1 MQESKVNINRI
12 HSLYESLVKRHTS
25 LDSTFHTILNE
36 GMKAFNLSLGII
48 SQIDGDSYALLAVSP
63 EGKDLSAGQV
73 FELKNTYCHR
83 VVSEKKIIS
92 IEHAGSDPDFNTH
105 PVYIG
110 MKLESYISAPIW
122 IREKVWGTLNFSST
136 QIKEVSFSKDDHEF
150 ISLMADGIGSLIEMN
165 LLSVEKE
172 DVISALSKNN
182 DILES
187 IFENSTI
194 GMALVS
200 PSGQWVKVNNS
211 LTHML
216 GYTEDYLLSIN
227 FQNITHPDDLTLD
240 LQQLDS
246 LAQGN
251 IPFYQLEKRYLTAS
265 ENYIW
270 ILLSV
275 SLVREDNGDVKYY
288 IAQIQ
293 SIDER
298 KKMEME
304 LKNQKEALHEANI
317 ILERMATEDTL
328 TEIANRRKFMLWFES
343 EMTRLERHPV
353 PISVALADI
362 DFFKSY
368 NDDYGH
374 QEGDF
379 ALKSIAKKLSHTLR
393 GQDKIARFGG
403 EEFILL
409 FPETD
414 EKGCL
419 LVCEKLRKSV
429 ESLSTLKRTVTI
441 SIGGVT
447 YYPKEGVIVHF
458 DDLLKVADSKLYEAK
473 RSGRNQVKVVNLAV
487 YQD

>member
-1 MQESKVNINRI
+1 
-12 HSLYESLVKRHTS
+12 
-25 LDSTFHTILNE
+25 
-36 GMKAFNLSLGII
+36 
-48 SQIDGDSYALLAVSP
+48 
-63 EGKDLSAGQV
+63 
-73 FELKNTYCHR
+73 
-83 VVSEKKIIS
+83 
-92 IEHAGSDPDFNTH
+92 
-105 PVYIG
+105 
-110 MKLESYISAPIW
+110 
-122 IREKVWGTLNFSST
+122 
-136 QIKEVSFSKDDHEF
+136 
-150 ISLMADGIGSLIEMN
+150 
-165 LLSVEKE
+165 
-172 DVISALSKNN
+172 
-182 DILES
+182 
-187 IFENSTI
+187 
-194 GMALVS
+194 
-200 PSGQWVKVNNS
+200 
-211 LTHML
+211 
-216 GYTEDYLLSIN
+216 
-227 FQNITHPDDLTLD
+227 
-240 LQQLDS
+240 
-246 LAQGN
+246 
-251 IPFYQLEKRYLTAS
+251 
-265 ENYIW
+265 
-270 ILLSV
+270 
-275 SLVREDNGDVKYY
+275 
-288 IAQIQ
+288 
-293 SIDER
+293 
-298 KKMEME
+298 
-304 LKNQKEALHEANI
+304 
-317 ILERMATEDTL
+317 
-328 TEIANRRKFMLWFES
+328 
-343 EMTRLERHPV
+343 MTRLERHPV